1 MRSSLSTKQSHQLPL
16 TCFDMR
22 RGTSANA
29 SVLHKQGN
37 KGSGREIPP
46 IEKLEFT
53 LITAAC
59 KLRLYFQAH
68 TIVVL
73 IVKSLEKKNEQFE
86 DR

>member
-1 MRSSLSTKQSHQLPL
+1 MLVYY
-16 TCFDMR
+16 
-22 RGTSANA
+22 TSKVIKA
-29 SVLHKQGN
+29 VEE
-37 KGSGREIPP
+37 RYPP

-73 IVKSLEKKNEQFE
+73 IVKSLEKKNE
-86 DR
+86 